1 MPKRRAEAVASG
13 EGAVRVI
20 ALRGG
25 PAHAGPESVIPR
37 CRLLRVRFTELFVPK
52 VQGAQPRTGL
62 PQLLLRSKKSLLGGL
77 STTKDPH
84 VGGSRVVPLILGRA
98 VDEKCEGSK
107 PTGSTNSA
115 AGRGARAPE
124 ADTC

>member
-25 PAHAGPESVIPR
+25 PAYAGPESVVPR
-37 CRLLRVRFTELFVPK
+37 CRPLRARFTELFVPK

-62 PQLLLRSKKSLLGGL
+62 PQLLLESKKPLWGGL
-77 STTKDPH
+77 SPTKDPH
-84 VGGSRVVPLILGRA
+84 IGSSRAVPLILGRA
-98 VDEKCEGSK
+98 VDGKGEGSR

-115 AGRGARAPE
+115 AGGGTRAPE
-124 ADTC
+124 ADTR